1 MSVGFL
7 FIILVFLWV
16 TRDLFFVPGWGD
28 LFEKGY
34 PTDTTPAIL
43 ILFLIVAWPKENIF
57 IGRPYSHLITWQT
70 INDNFPWNIILLS
83 GGGIAL
89 AAGFNVKIFFSSH

>member
-1 MSVGFL
+1 MSVGCL

-16 TRDLFFVPGWGD
+16 TRDLFFVPEWRD

-43 ILFLIVAWPKENIF
+43 IQYFMKSLIGQKITRTF
-57 IGRPYSHLITWQT
+57 TLLYLLKHLIWVHTLQ
-70 INDNFPWNIILLS
+70 LS
-83 GGGIAL
+83 IA
-89 AAGFNVKIFFSSH
+89 H

>member
-1 MSVGFL
+1 MSVGCL

-16 TRDLFFVPGWGD
+16 TRDLFFVPEWRD